1 VNKRQITAL
10 ALFILAIIAL
20 FLFPPFF
27 AIDPTSEGRI
37 HAPIGYHPVW
47 APPDPAYAYEVLAE
61 KGFLLSGGPEG
72 TSLKVGRNNVLIVFS
87 LLLLLVGVSVAV
99 FLLRNRKPET
109 G

>member
-1 VNKRQITAL
+1 MNKRQRTAL

-27 AIDPTSEGRI
+27 AIDPTSQGRI

-47 APPDPAYAYEVLAE
+47 APPDQAYAHEVLAE
-61 KGFLLSGGPEG
+61 KGFLQSEG
-72 TSLKVGRNNVLIVFS
+72 LEVSRLEVSRNDVLIVFS
-87 LLLLLVGVSVAV
+87 LLLLLVGFSLAV
-99 FLLRNRKPET
+99 FLLRTRDRET

>member
-1 VNKRQITAL
+1 MNKRQRTAL
-10 ALFILAIIAL
+10 ALFVLAIIAL

-47 APPDPAYAYEVLAE
+47 APPDQTYAYEILAE
-61 KGFLLSGGPEG
+61 KGFLLSGDLEV
-72 TSLKVGRNNVLIVFS
+72 SRLRVGRNNVLIVFS
-87 LLLLLVGVSVAV
+87 LLLLLLGFSVAV
-99 FLLRNRKPET
+99 FLLRTRHRKS

>member
-1 VNKRQITAL
+1 MNKRQRIAMV
-10 ALFILAIIAL
+10 LFVLAIIAL

-47 APPDPAYAYEVLAE
+47 APPDQAYAYEVLVE
-61 KGFLLSGGPEG
+61 KGFLASEG
-72 TSLKVGRNNVLIVFS
+72 LEMTSLEVGRNNVLIVFS
-87 LLLLLVGVSVAV
+87 LLLLLVGVPVAV
-99 FLLRNRKPET
+99 FLLRTRDWET

>member
-1 VNKRQITAL
+1 MNKRQRTAL
-10 ALFILAIIAL
+10 ALFVLAIIAL

-47 APPDPAYAYEVLAE
+47 APPDQAYAHEVLAE
-61 KGFLLSGGPEG
+61 KGFLPSEG
-72 TSLKVGRNNVLIVFS
+72 LEVTSLEVGRNNVLIVFS
-87 LLLLLVGVSVAV
+87 LLLLLVGVSVVV
-99 FLLRNRKPET
+99 FLLRTRNRET